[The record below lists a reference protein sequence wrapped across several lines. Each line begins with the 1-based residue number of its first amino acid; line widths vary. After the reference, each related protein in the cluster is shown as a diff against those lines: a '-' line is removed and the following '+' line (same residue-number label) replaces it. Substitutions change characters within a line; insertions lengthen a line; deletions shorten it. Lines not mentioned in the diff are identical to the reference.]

1 MNRRRIHDLDLPQ
14 MVRRLPSGNY
24 QLRGF
29 GIIANKNAMLHE
41 IWAAYHARIPAS
53 DMTSLRYF
61 ADRYYESNNF
71 TVLQD
76 RTKEDKRECGKRP
89 LIYFEGMD
97 CTRMTPPDLTEYL
110 TERFKKA
117 KRRANMELSWFKQVF
132 QNAVAI
138 GLHPGPSPAAGLEPM
153 RLSRAEK
160 KAARKKKRLVS
171 DADYQAML
179 AVVPLVGKVAMEI
192 AYCTGCRPGDVL
204 KLRREDIGRV
214 IEIEENKTGKEYGKT
229 VTPRLMAALKL
240 AYDIPGQPFGG
251 WVVRNELGEQ
261 YTPSGWK
268 SNWRRWKKRL
278 PELQQFT
285 FQEIRI
291 KAISESKG
299 NKQDF
304 SMHSDAR
311 TLGFYDRT
319 LKESPSNE

>member
-160 KAARKKKRLVS
+160 KEARQKKRLVS
-171 DADYQAML
+171 DKDYQAML

-192 AYCTGCRPGDVL
+192 AYCTGIRPGDLL
-204 KLRREDIGRV
+204 KLRREDIGQAIQV
-214 IEIEENKTGKEYGKT
+214 EESKTGHEYTKT
-229 VTPRLMAALKL
+229 ITPRLMAALDL
-240 AYDIPGQPFGG
+240 ARALPGQPFSG
-251 WVVRNELGEQ
+251 WVIRNEQGEQ
-261 YTPSGWK
+261 YSADGWK
-268 SNWRRWKKRL
+268 SNWQRWKKRL
-278 PELQQFT
+278 PKAQRFT

-291 KAISESKG
+291 KAISEAKG
-299 NKQDF
+299 NKQEF
-304 SMHSDAR
+304 SMHSDAKM
-311 TLGFYDRT
+311 LGIYDKT
-319 LKESPSNE
+319 LKESPSHE